1 MFEYTTRDEVL
12 STGFILY
19 DEIIGGIP
27 IGSMISISSE
37 PG

>member
-1 MFEYTTRDEVL
+1 MNSEYIK
-12 STGFILY
+12 TGLLLY

-27 IGSMISISSE
+27 LGKYILISSR